1 MKQFTLEYWE
11 DERWYVGR
19 LVEIP
24 GIFSQ
29 GDSLE
34 ALKENIQ
41 DAYEIMLKAEPL
53 SMARKWPTKNM
64 VRRTKCVIRITP
76 FEDNEAWQIAKDLAR

>member
-1 MKQFTLEYWE
+1 MKQFSLEYWE
-11 DERWYVGR
+11 DEGWYVGR

-29 GDSLE
+29 GESLE

-41 DAYEIMLKAEPL
+41 EAYEMMLKAEP
-53 SMARKWPTKNM
+53 SSIVPETAHR
-64 VRRTKCVIRITP
+64 VIL
-76 FEDNEAWQIAKDLAR
+76 ELGS